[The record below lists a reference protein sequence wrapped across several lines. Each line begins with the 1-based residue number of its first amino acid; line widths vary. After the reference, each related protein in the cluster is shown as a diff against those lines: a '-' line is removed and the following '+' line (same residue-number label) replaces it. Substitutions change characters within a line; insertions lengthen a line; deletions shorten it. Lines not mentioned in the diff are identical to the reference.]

1 MANKRRVFKVAEKVR
16 ALIAME
22 LHRVADPRF
31 LMVTITSAVVSHDLR
46 HVKIYWVTSGDSNR
60 KQEVAEAFEGAAGMF
75 RRILGKELG
84 IRFVPDMRFY
94 YDDTLDASE
103 EVDRLLSRI
112 RPPEEAETDADNA
125 DTEGK

>member
-22 LHRVADPRF
+22 LQRVADPRF
-31 LMVTITSAVVSHDLR
+31 FMVTITSAVVSHDLR
-46 HVKIYWVTSGDSNR
+46 HVKIYWVTSGDAQRRN
-60 KQEVAEAFEGAAGMF
+60 EVGEAFEGAAGMF
-75 RRILGKELG
+75 RRMLGKELG
-84 IRFVPDMRFY
+84 TRMVPDLRFY

-103 EVDRLLSRI
+103 EVNRLLSRI
-112 RPPEEAETDADNA
+112 RRPEAEEADAEIA